1 LSVEQ
6 LLRKLDLPESGK
18 AKRAVLSDKDFEDL
32 IGRLKGHSGQTT
44 KE

>member
-6 LLRKLDLPESGK
+6 LLRKLDSPERGK
-18 AKRAVLSDKDFEDL
+18 AKRAVLSDKDLEDL